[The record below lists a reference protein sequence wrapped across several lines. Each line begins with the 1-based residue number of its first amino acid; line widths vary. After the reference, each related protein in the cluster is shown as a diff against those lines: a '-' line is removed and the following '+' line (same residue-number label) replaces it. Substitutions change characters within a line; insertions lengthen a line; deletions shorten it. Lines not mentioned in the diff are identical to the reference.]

1 MDQYTLEADVNN
13 MMSESKKCFGVIDLV
28 VARMLQYKTVASCS
42 GNCHCTGFPDSK
54 KSCRCAFAIQHRALI

>member
-28 VARMLQYKTVASCS
+28 VARVLQYKTVASCS
-42 GNCHCTGFPDSK
+42 GNCHCTGFPNK
-54 KSCRCAFAIQHRALI
+54 VVVVPLLYNTGP